1 MNISEPCT
9 VNTRGLMGC
18 FNMQPSRLYREPD
31 LTGESE
37 ICPWWMVCLHA
48 ALTTVQMVVN
58 TEWGAFGD
66 DGQLEFVRSEFDR
79 QLDEQSLNPQH
90 QLYVLRHSALLC
102 LSIYHVPCTYYDTVP
117 YCTYLSTL
125 YRVRTTIQCLTVPI
139 YLPCT
144 VYVLRYS
151 ALLCLSIYPVPCTYH
166 VRTTTQCLTVPIYLP
181 CTVYILRYSALLR
194 LSIYPVPCTYHVH
207 SALLRL
213 STAYHT
219 HCSWAWGLADF
230 YIN

>member
-1 MNISEPCT
+1 
-9 VNTRGLMGC
+9 
-18 FNMQPSRLYREPD
+18 
-31 LTGESE
+31 
-37 ICPWWMVCLHA
+37 MVCLHA

-144 VYVLRYS
+144 MY
-151 ALLCLSIYPVPCTYH
+151 VPCTYYDTVPYCAYLSTLYRVH
-166 VRTTTQCLTVPIYLP
+166 TTIQCLTVPIYLP

-219 HCSWAWGLADF
+219 HCS
-230 YIN
+230 

>member
-1 MNISEPCT
+1 
-9 VNTRGLMGC
+9 
-18 FNMQPSRLYREPD
+18 
-31 LTGESE
+31 
-37 ICPWWMVCLHA
+37 MVCLHA

-181 CTVYILRYSALLR
+181 CTVYILRYSALLC
-194 LSIYPVPCTYHVH
+194 LSIYPVPCTYYDTVPYC
-207 SALLRL
+207 AYL
-213 STAYHT
+213 STLYHVRTMYTVPYCAYPLRTIHT
-219 HCSWAWGLADF
+219 AAEPEV
-230 YIN
+230 